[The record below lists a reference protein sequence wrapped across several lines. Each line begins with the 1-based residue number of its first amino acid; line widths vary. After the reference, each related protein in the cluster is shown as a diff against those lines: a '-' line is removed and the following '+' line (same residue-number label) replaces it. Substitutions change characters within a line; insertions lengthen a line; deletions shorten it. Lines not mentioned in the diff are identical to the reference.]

1 MVIACKYRNPSTT
14 TLLTIVQDDS
24 LYTQVQSPGELKSPF
39 DGDISINSR
48 EFSFDDTLEM
58 DNNPNSAFIKSEFD
72 DDSYNNNNFMAIP
85 QHQFQGQQFS
95 HQNMDMNS
103 VNPSDLTM
111 GSMNNNN
118 NMNNSFGNGNMSSSF
133 LVGKSGIPDDEL
145 LELGFNDEHGQMQQ
159 NQAMM
164 QQQQQQQQHGGMPV
178 NQQQRMQQ
186 MYSNTPDGAPIMSP
200 FQNAGFDYSQ
210 FQPSGSMVQQNGS
223 FRGKMPPQMSRHP
236 SDRSPMTP
244 KINGLHLGTPD
255 SGQYLSQ
262 QHNRSQSQQWNGTP
276 GSGSWVDSPVP
287 SPHQGGS
294 SVHHQGISEILTS
307 GKHAS
312 LPTKVEGGMPPANY
326 QTQEAKRRRRRES
339 HNLVERRR
347 RDNINERIQ
356 DLSKLVPQHRL
367 EDEKIRKHINAN
379 GPLSPGLAAS
389 GISPPQA
396 TSLLAGGSGRRA
408 AGSITQGLP
417 PDEKEKGPNKGD
429 ILNSSVSWTRDLM
442 WLLFEKMEQEKQLR
456 DSLAALGQPWPFQM
470 SEDERRM
477 LSELTEAMQRNG
489 VANFTY
495 SRYPGSGLRVPKH
508 TNYAGEPLQG
518 AADSPQSLSPGMGS
532 GGSAGDGGSGNAD
545 FWTSHNHNNDVDQYA
560 LKEEDEEEFGME
572 MG

>member
-1 MVIACKYRNPSTT
+1 
-14 TLLTIVQDDS
+14 
-24 LYTQVQSPGELKSPF
+24 
-39 DGDISINSR
+39 
-48 EFSFDDTLEM
+48 M
-58 DNNPNSAFIKSEFD
+58 DNNPNSAFIKSEFED
-72 DDSYNNNNFMAIP
+72 DCYNNNNNNFMSIP
-85 QHQFQGQQFS
+85 QQQFQGQQLS
-95 HQNMDMNS
+95 HQGMDMNS

-111 GSMNNNN
+111 GNMNN

-164 QQQQQQQQHGGMPV
+164 QQAQQHGMPV

-223 FRGKMPPQMSRHP
+223 FRNKMPAQMSRHP

-262 QHNRSQSQQWNGTP
+262 QQHNRAQSQQWNGTP
-276 GSGSWVDSPVP
+276 GSGSWVESPVP
-287 SPHQGGS
+287 SPHQGS
-294 SVHHQGISEILTS
+294 NSVHHQGISEILTS

-312 LPTKVEGGMPPANY
+312 LPTKVEGGGMPPANY

-408 AGSITQGLP
+408 AAGSITQGLP

-442 WLLFEKMEQEKQLR
+442 WLLYEKMEQEKQLK
-456 DSLAALGQPWPFQM
+456 DSLAALGQPWPF
-470 SEDERRM
+470 SIGEDERRM
-477 LSELTEAMQRNG
+477 ISELTEAMQRNG

-495 SRYPGSGLRVPKH
+495 SRYSGSGLRVPKH

-532 GGSAGDGGSGNAD
+532 GGSAGDTGGSGNPD
-545 FWTSHNHNNDVDQYA
+545 FWGAHGHNNDVDTYA
-560 LKEEDEEEFGME
+560 LKEEDEEEEFGME